1 MQFII
6 FVFISHLPAELFFFF
21 LIFLLRDSS
30 GLLLEEGWMRIELV
44 QMFIFV
50 YGHSVTV
57 YYLLLLLFHVLSILF
72 ATAVLSFI
80 QKYFNH
86 NPFEILY

>member
-6 FVFISHLPAELFFFF
+6 FVFISHLPAELFF

-30 GLLLEEGWMRIELV
+30 GLLLEEGWMRIKLV

-50 YGHSVTV
+50 YGHSVTL

-72 ATAVLSFI
+72 ATAVLSSI
-80 QKYFNH
+80 QLIY
-86 NPFEILY
+86 ELLAQL